1 MESPSKKIIIDRI
14 EGIYAVCEKED
25 RTMVNI
31 PITAFPVKVNEGEV
45 WITDCENLIL
55 DDAETENRKKEIA
68 EIAKRQWH

>member
-45 WITDCENLIL
+45 WITDGENLIL